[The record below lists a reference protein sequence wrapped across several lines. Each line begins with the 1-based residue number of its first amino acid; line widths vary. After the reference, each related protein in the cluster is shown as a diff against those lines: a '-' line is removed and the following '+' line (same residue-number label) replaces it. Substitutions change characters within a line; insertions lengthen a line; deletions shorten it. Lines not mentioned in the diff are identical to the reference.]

1 MKSRY
6 LRFSFISSQPELLAA
21 LFADECAKGAS
32 PSTGQHGGESCANND
47 LQQQPPTFAEG
58 FSLVGGSQFQM
69 EPTKELNEEVSPPP
83 LPPNLPKN
91 DLAMDT
97 DFCDS
102 LLNSVPSS
110 ASVKETVTSQA
121 LHSEAVS
128 LYDCHS
134 LLIPDFDSLDT
145 DCLDLE
151 CFLSDPD
158 PTPSSV
164 PLTC

>member
-1 MKSRY
+1 
-6 LRFSFISSQPELLAA
+6 
-21 LFADECAKGAS
+21 
-32 PSTGQHGGESCANND
+32 
-47 LQQQPPTFAEG
+47 
-58 FSLVGGSQFQM
+58 M
-69 EPTKELNEEVSPPP
+69 EPTKELNEEVPPP
-83 LPPNLPKN
+83 PPPPPNLPKN
-91 DLAMDT
+91 DLDAMDT

-102 LLNSVPSS
+102 LLNSVPCE
-110 ASVKETVTSQA
+110 ETATSQD
-121 LHSEAVS
+121 LHSESVS

-134 LLIPDFDSLDT
+134 LLIPNFDSLDV

>member
-1 MKSRY
+1 
-6 LRFSFISSQPELLAA
+6 
-21 LFADECAKGAS
+21 
-32 PSTGQHGGESCANND
+32 
-47 LQQQPPTFAEG
+47 
-58 FSLVGGSQFQM
+58 M
-69 EPTKELNEEVSPPP
+69 EPTKELNKEVPPP
-83 LPPNLPKN
+83 PNVPKN

-102 LLNSVPSS
+102 LLNSVSS
-110 ASVKETVTSQA
+110 SVCEETATSQD
-121 LHSEAVS
+121 LHSESVS

-134 LLIPDFDSLDT
+134 LLIPNFDSLDV